1 MAIHSSS
8 LAWESPWTEEL
19 VRLQPTDRKELD
31 TTLNTFIFQVM
42 FQFHLM
48 EKEGF

>member
-19 VRLQPTDRKELD
+19 VRLQPTDRKTSD
-31 TTLNTFIFQVM
+31 TTEHT
-42 FQFHLM
+42 H
-48 EKEGF
+48 K